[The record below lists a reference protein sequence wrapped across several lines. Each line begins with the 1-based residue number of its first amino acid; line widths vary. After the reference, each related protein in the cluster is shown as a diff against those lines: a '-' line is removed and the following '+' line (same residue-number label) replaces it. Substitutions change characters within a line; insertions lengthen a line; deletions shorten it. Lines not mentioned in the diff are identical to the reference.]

1 MEHGKANALDTEFC
15 EVFVR
20 LLEEL
25 RGSPLR
31 ALIITGSSRIFSAG
45 VDLLRVLEGGPVY
58 VRRFLPSLCN
68 AFETLFCFPKP
79 VLAAINGHAIA
90 GGCVFACAADHRLM
104 AMASGRNW
112 NSRTFGRS
120 PFSPD
125 SLGDCAADGGTSAL
139 SIIGLQW
146 HHGSPQNKRKRMA
159 WWMRLVE
166 PEELL
171 NQAMRIAEAF
181 ASLPPGLQ
189 TTLGIICKPHILS
202 GIASRHFRL
211 GWDRYRS

>member
-1 MEHGKANALDTEFC
+1 MFDVQKCGTVGVLRMEHGKANALDTEFC

-90 GGCVFACAADHRLM
+90 GG
-104 AMASGRNW
+104 
-112 NSRTFGRS
+112 
-120 PFSPD
+120 
-125 SLGDCAADGGTSAL
+125 
-139 SIIGLQW
+139 
-146 HHGSPQNKRKRMA
+146 
-159 WWMRLVE
+159 
-166 PEELL
+166 
-171 NQAMRIAEAF
+171 
-181 ASLPPGLQ
+181 
-189 TTLGIICKPHILS
+189 
-202 GIASRHFRL
+202 
-211 GWDRYRS
+211 